1 MFGIRKRRPP
11 PFGGVH
17 VDDDKD
23 IQEHKPEDAS
33 RNDLWSEARLLLR
46 DLIFALMI
54 AALVVVFVVQPVK
67 VEGTSMLPRLHDG
80 ERIFVNKLI
89 YYEEY
94 RWAPKLDRG
103 DIVVFWFPDDPS
115 KSYIKRVIGLPN
127 ETLEIRGATVLI
139 NGQPLPEYRVPAEAE
154 QGQNNKAPLRVQ
166 AAPPRNNNEPYTVY
180 YTPETLAA
188 PVDKP
193 EAADD
198 MFIYGIGKP
207 LTIPAN
213 NYFVMGDNRDASS
226 DSRRWGLVPEKYIYG
241 KALFR
246 YWPLGSASFISH
258 ESESNI
264 PAPPVT
270 DGDDSEDGDE
280 AQ

>member
-54 AALVVVFVVQPVK
+54 AALVVVFIVQPVK

-89 YYEEY
+89 YYDDF
-94 RWAPKLDRG
+94 RWAPKIDRG
-103 DIVVFWFPDDPS
+103 DIVRLNLS
-115 KSYIKRVIGLPN
+115 HRS
-127 ETLEIRGATVLI
+127 
-139 NGQPLPEYRVPAEAE
+139 
-154 QGQNNKAPLRVQ
+154 
-166 AAPPRNNNEPYTVY
+166 
-180 YTPETLAA
+180 LAA
-188 PVDKP
+188 TDVK
-193 EAADD
+193 
-198 MFIYGIGKP
+198 
-207 LTIPAN
+207 AN
-213 NYFVMGDNRDASS
+213 YYFVMGDNRDNSS
-226 DSRRWGLVPEKYIYG
+226 DSRIWGLVPKKYIYG

-246 YWPLGSASFISH
+246 YWPLTAASVIHH
-258 ESESNI
+258 EDIVPLTSPSPRYTPELQD
-264 PAPPVT
+264 APLSDASP
-270 DGDDSEDGDE
+270 
-280 AQ
+280 QR